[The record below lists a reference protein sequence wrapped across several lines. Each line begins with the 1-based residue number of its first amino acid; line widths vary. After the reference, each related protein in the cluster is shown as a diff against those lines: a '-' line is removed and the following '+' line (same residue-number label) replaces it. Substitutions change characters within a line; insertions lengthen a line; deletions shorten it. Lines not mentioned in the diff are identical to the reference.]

1 MISRRRVPGFTL
13 VEIMVVIAVIA
24 LAGQLVMTN
33 LGALVPSTLLD
44 SACRQLMGQIEFLR
58 SEAQLQ
64 SKVYKIE
71 LDLSEH
77 RWRIIL
83 PPEERLVSD
92 QTIAEDTGLEWHDLD
107 DRIQFD
113 SLQVPGGRIQRS
125 GRTQIVMDENGFTGD
140 MILTLRMRGEKDVKL
155 VWSIKLRGLDRKSEL
170 ITNRE
175 GQVPRLEVTE
185 EGQF

>member
-1 MISRRRVPGFTL
+1 MTRRHQASGFTL

-24 LAGQLVMTN
+24 LAGQLVLAN

-44 SACRQLMGQIEFLR
+44 SASRQLMGMIETLR

-64 SKVYKIE
+64 SKIYQIE
-71 LDLSEH
+71 LDLDEH

-92 QTIAEDTGLEWHDLD
+92 QMVVEDTGLDWRDLD
-107 DRIQFD
+107 HRIQFD

-125 GRTQIVMDENGFTGD
+125 GRTRIVMDKNGFTGD
-140 MILTLRMRGEKDVKL
+140 MILTLRMRGENDNKL
-155 VWSIKLRGLDRKSEL
+155 AWSIQLRGLDRKSEL
-170 ITNRE
+170 STSNQGEI
-175 GQVPRLEVTE
+175 PRLDLVTE
-185 EGQF
+185 SHF